1 MALVNCPDCG
11 KMNVSDT
18 AEHCPECGY
27 AIKKHFE
34 REKEKAYYQK
44 KEEEEWK
51 KVQNELN
58 RELEIIDE
66 LKPSPKPIK
75 PSKFKHMFYYNG
87 NLSLLSWALIVGIIL
102 FFLCF
107 VSTAIFS
114 VLLAVLIV
122 IGIPVA
128 AFITYLDYG
137 IMYNCY
143 KRDYDDWMEQQ
154 NDWDGYI
161 KKKKAVVQEKYKD
174 VASNIAH
181 YGTKAVP
188 SYPSRNNN
196 KLKCPI
202 CGSTNVNKIS
212 TLNRTVSVATVGL
225 ASSKIGKQ
233 YECKDCK
240 HKW

>member
-1 MALVNCPDCG
+1 MALVNCPECG

-18 AEHCPECGY
+18 AENCPECGY

-34 REKEKAYYQK
+34 REKEREYYQK

-58 RELEIIDE
+58 RELKIIDE
-66 LKPSPKPIK
+66 LKPSPEPIK
-75 PSKFKHMFYYNG
+75 PSRSKHMFYYN
-87 NLSLLSWALIVGIIL
+87 NSLSLLSWALIVGVIL
-102 FFLCF
+102 FLLCF
-107 VSTAIFS
+107 VSGIFT

-122 IGIPVA
+122 IGIPFA
-128 AFITYLDYG
+128 AYITHLDYD

-161 KKKKAVVQEKYKD
+161 EKKKEAVKEKYKA
-174 VASNIAH
+174 VASNMAYH
-181 YGTKAVP
+181 GNKSEP
-188 SYPSRNNN
+188 SYSSSNNN
-196 KLKCPI
+196 QLKCPL
-202 CGSTNVNKIS
+202 CGSTNVNRIS
-212 TLNRTVSVATVGL
+212 TLDRTVSIATVGL

-233 YECKDCK
+233 YECKKCK

>member
-1 MALVNCPDCG
+1 
-11 KMNVSDT
+11 
-18 AEHCPECGY
+18 
-27 AIKKHFE
+27 
-34 REKEKAYYQK
+34 
-44 KEEEEWK
+44 
-51 KVQNELN
+51 
-58 RELEIIDE
+58 
-66 LKPSPKPIK
+66 
-75 PSKFKHMFYYNG
+75 
-87 NLSLLSWALIVGIIL
+87 
-102 FFLCF
+102 
-107 VSTAIFS
+107 
-114 VLLAVLIV
+114 
-122 IGIPVA
+122 
-128 AFITYLDYG
+128 
-137 IMYNCY
+137 MYNCY

-161 KKKKAVVQEKYKD
+161 KKKKAAVQEKYKD